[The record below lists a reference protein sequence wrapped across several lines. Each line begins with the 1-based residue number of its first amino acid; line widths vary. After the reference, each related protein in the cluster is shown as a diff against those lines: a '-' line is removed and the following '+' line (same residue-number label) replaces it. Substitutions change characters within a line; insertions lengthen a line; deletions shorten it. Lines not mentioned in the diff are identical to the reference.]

1 MPNTVL
7 ACCPRIFRRR
17 RWAGSSGRA
26 VRTATP
32 SSRGRDAGGREEGA
46 MTRMTGGQALVE
58 MLRRHEVDTIFALP
72 GVQNDALFVAFYD
85 AGEALRVIHTRHEQ
99 GAAYMAFGYARASG
113 KVGAYAV
120 VPGPG
125 LLNTTAALSTA
136 YATNAPVLC
145 ISGQVPSDLIGRGF
159 GLLHEIPDQLGI
171 LQTLTKWA
179 ARIHHPTQTGR
190 LVNEAFRQLREGRPR
205 PVGLEMP
212 LDVMALETEVALPAA
227 EGVPPAEMPDP
238 ELIEKAAGLLAEAKK
253 PLLFVGGGAV
263 GAAEEVLAIAEML
276 EAPGVSYGGGKGIV
290 SDRRYLAQSAFAGHE
305 LWCDAHVVLAVGTRL
320 HQPQVRWG
328 VDRDLQLIRIDID
341 PTEITRILK
350 PALGIVAHAKTALA
364 ALHGALERRGSRR
377 QSREDELQALK
388 ARALAKLA
396 EHLGPQCEYLQAIRA
411 ELPDEGI
418 YVEDLTQVGYVGR
431 VAFPIYHPR
440 TYIHSGYQGTLGFGF
455 ATALGAKVG
464 RPDLPVVS
472 ISGDGGFMYNVQEL
486 STAVK
491 HGIDI
496 VAIVFAD
503 GAYGNVR
510 RMQKEDYGNRL
521 IGVDLHNPNF
531 PQMTERFSVA
541 GVRTPSPDG
550 LRGELA
556 AALKRRGTTLI
567 EVAVGEMPDPW
578 KHLVLPRVRG
588 GR

>member
-1 MPNTVL
+1 MP
-7 ACCPRIFRRR
+7 
-17 RWAGSSGRA
+17 
-26 VRTATP
+26 
-32 SSRGRDAGGREEGA
+32 
-46 MTRMTGGQALVE
+46 RMTGGGALVE
-58 MLRRHEVDTIFALP
+58 MLRRHRVDTVFALP

-125 LLNTTAALSTA
+125 LLNTTAALATA

-145 ISGQVPSDLIGRGF
+145 ISGQVASDLIGRGF

-171 LQTLTKWA
+171 LQRLTKWA
-179 ARIHHPTQTGR
+179 ARIDHPTQTGK
-190 LVNEAFRQLREGRPR
+190 LVNEAFRQLRDGRPR
-205 PVGLEMP
+205 PVGLEIP
-212 LDVMALETEVALPAA
+212 PDVLALETEVALPAA
-227 EGVPPAEMPDP
+227 DASPEQAAPDD
-238 ELIEKAAGLLAEAKK
+238 EQIDKAAALLADAKK
-253 PLLFVGGGAV
+253 PLLFVGSGAV
-263 GAAEEVLAIAEML
+263 DAADEVLAIAEML
-276 EAPGVSYGGGKGIV
+276 EAPVVSFTSGKGIV
-290 SDRRYLAQSAFAGHE
+290 SDRHYLGQSALAGHE
-305 LWCDAHVVLAVGTRL
+305 LWRETDVVLAVGTRL
-320 HQPQVRWG
+320 HQPQARWG
-328 VDRDLQLIRIDID
+328 VDRDLKLIRIDID
-341 PTEITRILK
+341 PVEITRIAR
-350 PALGIVAHAKTALA
+350 PAFGIVADAKLALD
-364 ALHGALERRGSRR
+364 ALRRALERRAPKRHSRK
-377 QSREDELQALK
+377 DELEALK
-388 ARALAKLA
+388 SHMLASLA
-396 EHLGPQCEYLQAIRA
+396 DKLGPQCEYLNAIRA

-431 VAFPIYHPR
+431 MAFPVYHPR

-472 ISGDGGFMYNVQEL
+472 VSGDGGFMYNVQEL

-503 GAYGNVR
+503 GAFGNVR
-510 RMQKEDYGNRL
+510 RMQKEDYGNKL
-521 IGVDLHNPNF
+521 IGVDLLNPQF
-531 PQMTERFSVA
+531 PKMAESFGAA
-541 GVRTPSPDG
+541 GVRTTSPEG
-550 LRGELA
+550 LGRELA

-578 KHLVLPRVRG
+578 KVMLPPRVRG
-588 GR
+588 AR

>member
-1 MPNTVL
+1 M
-7 ACCPRIFRRR
+7 
-17 RWAGSSGRA
+17 
-26 VRTATP
+26 
-32 SSRGRDAGGREEGA
+32 
-46 MTRMTGGQALVE
+46 MRMTGGGALVE
-58 MLRRHEVDTIFALP
+58 MLRRNGVDTIFALP

-85 AGEALRVIHTRHEQ
+85 AGEVLRVIHTRHEQ
-99 GAAYMAFGYARASG
+99 GAAYMAYGYARASG
-113 KVGAYAV
+113 KIGTYAV

-136 YATNAPVLC
+136 YATNTPVLC
-145 ISGQVPSDLIGRGF
+145 ISGQIPSDLIGRGF

-171 LQTLTKWA
+171 LRTLTKWA
-179 ARIHHPTQTGR
+179 ARISHPTETGK
-190 LVNEAFRQLREGRPR
+190 LVNGAFRQLRDGRPR
-205 PVGLEMP
+205 PVALEMP
-212 LDVMALETEVALPAA
+212 LDVMALSTEAALPAA
-227 EGVPPAEMPDP
+227 EGTPDVTMPDP
-238 ELIEKAAGLLAEAKK
+238 ELIDKAAGWLAEAKR
-253 PLLFVGGGAV
+253 PVLCVGGGAV
-263 GAAEEVLAIAEML
+263 TAGEELLAIAEIL
-276 EAPGVSYGGGKGIV
+276 QAPVVSNIGGKGIV
-290 SDRRYLAQSAFAGHE
+290 SDRHYLAQSALAGHQ
-305 LWCDAHVVLAVGTRL
+305 LWREADVVLAVGTRL

-328 VDRDLQLIRIDID
+328 VDADLKLIRVDID

-350 PALGIVAHAKTALA
+350 PSLGIVADAKATLA
-364 ALHGALERRGSRR
+364 ALHRAVERRAPRR
-377 QSREDELQALK
+377 QSRKEELEALK
-388 ARALAKLA
+388 SRTLANLA
-396 EHLGPQCEYLQAIRA
+396 ERLGPQCEYLQAIRA

-440 TYIHSGYQGTLGFGF
+440 TYIHSGYQGTLGSGF

-521 IGVDLHNPNF
+521 IGVDLHNPQF
-531 PQMTERFSVA
+531 PKMAESFGVA
-541 GVRTPSPDG
+541 GVRTSTPDG
-550 LRGELA
+550 LRRELA

-588 GR
+588 GH

>member
-1 MPNTVL
+1 
-7 ACCPRIFRRR
+7 
-17 RWAGSSGRA
+17 
-26 VRTATP
+26 
-32 SSRGRDAGGREEGA
+32 
-46 MTRMTGGQALVE
+46 MTRMTGGKALVE
-58 MLRRHEVDTIFALP
+58 MLRRHEVDTVFALP

-99 GAAYMAFGYARASG
+99 GAAYMAFGYARGSG

-136 YATNAPVLC
+136 YATNAPVVC
-145 ISGQVPSDLIGRGF
+145 ISGQIPSDLIGRGF
-159 GLLHEIPDQLGI
+159 GLLHEIPDQLRI
-171 LQTLTKWA
+171 LKTLTKWA
-179 ARIHHPTQTGR
+179 ARIDHPTQAGR
-190 LVNEAFRQLREGRPR
+190 LVNEAFRQLRDGRPR

-212 LDVMALETEVALPAA
+212 LDVMALETEVTLPAA
-227 EGVPPAEMPDP
+227 DGLPPVTTPDP
-238 ELIEKAAGLLAEAKK
+238 EQIEKAAALLANAKK
-253 PLLFVGGGAV
+253 PLIFVGGGAIA
-263 GAAEEVLAIAEML
+263 AAEEVLAIAEML
-276 EAPGVSYGGGKGIV
+276 EAPVISFTGGKGIV
-290 SDRRYLAQSAFAGHE
+290 SDRHYLAQSALAGHE
-305 LWCDAHVVLAVGTRL
+305 LWRETDVVLAVGTRL

-328 VDRDLQLIRIDID
+328 VDNGLKLIRIDID

-350 PALGIVAHAKTALA
+350 PTLGIVADAKAALA
-364 ALHGALERRGSRR
+364 ALHSALERRNSRR
-377 QSREDELQALK
+377 SSRKDELEALK
-388 ARALAKLA
+388 SRTLAKLA
-396 EHLGPQCEYLQAIRA
+396 DRLGPQCEYLQAIRA

-431 VAFPIYHPR
+431 VAFPIYRPR
-440 TYIHSGYQGTLGFGF
+440 TYIHSGYQGTLGSGF

-472 ISGDGGFMYNVQEL
+472 VSGDGGFMYNVQEL

-503 GAYGNVR
+503 GAYGNVQ

-521 IGVDLHNPNF
+521 IGVDLHNPQF
-531 PQMTERFSVA
+531 PKMAESFGAA
-541 GVRTPSPDG
+541 GVRTTTPNG

-578 KHLVLPRVRG
+578 KHLILPRVRG

>member
-1 MPNTVL
+1 
-7 ACCPRIFRRR
+7 
-17 RWAGSSGRA
+17 
-26 VRTATP
+26 
-32 SSRGRDAGGREEGA
+32 
-46 MTRMTGGQALVE
+46 MTRMTGGKALVE
-58 MLRRHEVDTIFALP
+58 MLRRHGVETIFALP

-99 GAAYMAFGYARASG
+99 GAAYMAYGYARATG
-113 KVGAYAV
+113 KTGAYAV

-136 YATNAPVLC
+136 YATNTPVLC
-145 ISGQVPSDLIGRGF
+145 ISGQIPSDLIGRGF

-171 LQTLTKWA
+171 LRTLTKWA
-179 ARIHHPTQTGR
+179 ARIDHPTQTGKR
-190 LVNEAFRQLREGRPR
+190 VNEAFRQLRDGRPR
-205 PVGLEMP
+205 PVAVEMP
-212 LDVMALETEVALPAA
+212 LDIMALETEIVLPAA
-227 EGVPPAEMPDP
+227 EGAPPTTMPDP
-238 ELIEKAAGLLAEAKK
+238 ELIDKAATLLAEAKK

-263 GAAEEVLAIAEML
+263 AASEEVLAIAETL
-276 EAPGVSYGGGKGIV
+276 QAPVVSYTGGKGIV
-290 SDRRYLAQSAFAGHE
+290 SDRHYLAQSAVAGHE
-305 LWCDAHVVLAVGTRL
+305 LWREADVVLAVGTRL

-328 VDRDLQLIRIDID
+328 VDADLKVIRIDID
-341 PTEITRILK
+341 PTEITRISR
-350 PALGIVAHAKTALA
+350 PALGIVADARQGLA
-364 ALHGALERRGSRR
+364 ALYRAIGGRGPRR
-377 QSREDELQALK
+377 QSRKEELEALTSRTL
-388 ARALAKLA
+388 ARLADN
-396 EHLGPQCEYLQAIRA
+396 LGPQCEYLQAIRA
-411 ELPDEGI
+411 ELPDDGI

-440 TYIHSGYQGTLGFGF
+440 TYIHSGYQGTLGSGF

-464 RPDLPVVS
+464 RPDVPVVS
-472 ISGDGGFMYNVQEL
+472 VSGDGGFMYNVQEL

-510 RMQKEDYGNRL
+510 RMQKVDYGNRL
-521 IGVDLHNPNF
+521 IGVDLHNPQF
-531 PQMTERFSVA
+531 PKLAESFGVA
-541 GVRTPSPDG
+541 GVRTSTPDG
-550 LRGELA
+550 LRRELA

-588 GR
+588 GRG

>member
-1 MPNTVL
+1 
-7 ACCPRIFRRR
+7 
-17 RWAGSSGRA
+17 
-26 VRTATP
+26 
-32 SSRGRDAGGREEGA
+32 
-46 MTRMTGGQALVE
+46 MTRMTGGKALVE
-58 MLRRHEVDTIFALP
+58 MLRRHGVETIFALP
-72 GVQNDALFVAFYD
+72 GMQNDALFVAFYD

-99 GAAYMAFGYARASG
+99 GAAYMAYGYARASG

-136 YATNAPVLC
+136 YAANTPVLC
-145 ISGQVPSDLIGRGF
+145 ISGQIPSDLIGRGF

-171 LQTLTKWA
+171 LRRLTKWA
-179 ARIHHPTQTGR
+179 ARIDHPTQTGTR
-190 LVNEAFRQLREGRPR
+190 VNEAFRQLRDGRPR
-205 PVGLEMP
+205 PVALEMP

-227 EGVPPAEMPDP
+227 EEIPAVTMPDP
-238 ELIEKAAGLLAEAKK
+238 ELIEKAALLLADARK
-253 PLLFVGGGAV
+253 PLVFVGSGAV
-263 GAAEEVLAIAEML
+263 AAAEEVLGIAEML
-276 EAPGVSYGGGKGIV
+276 EAPVVSFTGGKGIV
-290 SDRRYLAQSAFAGHE
+290 SDRHHLAQSAVAGHE
-305 LWCDAHVVLAVGTRL
+305 LWRDADVVLAVGTRL

-328 VDRDLQLIRIDID
+328 FDNDLKLIRIDVD
-341 PTEITRILK
+341 PTEITRIVK
-350 PALGIVAHAKTALA
+350 PALGIVADAKPALA
-364 ALHGALERRGSRR
+364 ALHHALDRRNPKRASRK
-377 QSREDELQALK
+377 EELEALK
-388 ARALAKLA
+388 SRSLARLADN
-396 EHLGPQCEYLQAIRA
+396 LGPQCEYLRAIRA
-411 ELPDEGI
+411 ELPEDGI

-431 VAFPIYHPR
+431 VAFPVYHPR

-472 ISGDGGFMYNVQEL
+472 VSGDGGFMYNVQEL

-503 GAYGNVR
+503 GAFGNVR

-521 IGVDLHNPNF
+521 IGVDLHNPQF
-531 PQMTERFSVA
+531 PKMAESFGAA
-541 GVRTPSPDG
+541 GVRATTPDG
-550 LRGELA
+550 LRRELA

-578 KHLVLPRVRG
+578 KHLVLPRIRG

>member
-1 MPNTVL
+1 
-7 ACCPRIFRRR
+7 
-17 RWAGSSGRA
+17 
-26 VRTATP
+26 
-32 SSRGRDAGGREEGA
+32 
-46 MTRMTGGQALVE
+46 MTRMTGGKALVE
-58 MLRRHEVDTIFALP
+58 MLRRHGVETIFALP

-99 GAAYMAFGYARASG
+99 GAAYMAYGYARASG

-136 YATNAPVLC
+136 YAANTPVLC
-145 ISGQVPSDLIGRGF
+145 ISGQIPSDLIGRGF

-171 LQTLTKWA
+171 LRRLTKWA
-179 ARIHHPTQTGR
+179 ARIDHPTQTGTR
-190 LVNEAFRQLREGRPR
+190 VNEAFRQLRDGRPR
-205 PVGLEMP
+205 PVALEMP

-227 EGVPPAEMPDP
+227 EEIPAVTMPDP
-238 ELIEKAAGLLAEAKK
+238 ELIEKAALLLADARK
-253 PLLFVGGGAV
+253 PLVFVGSGAV
-263 GAAEEVLAIAEML
+263 AAAEEVLGIAEML
-276 EAPGVSYGGGKGIV
+276 EAPVVSFTGGKGIV
-290 SDRRYLAQSAFAGHE
+290 SDRHHLAQSAVAGHE
-305 LWCDAHVVLAVGTRL
+305 LWRDADVVLAVGTRL

-328 VDRDLQLIRIDID
+328 FDNDLKLIRIDVD
-341 PTEITRILK
+341 PTEITRIVK
-350 PALGIVAHAKTALA
+350 PALGIVADAKPALA
-364 ALHGALERRGSRR
+364 ALHHALDRRNPKRASRK
-377 QSREDELQALK
+377 EELEALK
-388 ARALAKLA
+388 SRSLARLADN
-396 EHLGPQCEYLQAIRA
+396 LGPQCEYLRAIRA
-411 ELPDEGI
+411 ELPEDGI

-431 VAFPIYHPR
+431 VAFPVYHPR

-472 ISGDGGFMYNVQEL
+472 VSGDGGFMYNVQEL

-503 GAYGNVR
+503 GAFGNVR

-521 IGVDLHNPNF
+521 IGVDLHNPQF
-531 PQMTERFSVA
+531 PKMAESFGAA
-541 GVRTPSPDG
+541 GVRTTTPDG
-550 LRGELA
+550 LRRELA

-578 KHLVLPRVRG
+578 KHLVLPRIRG

>member
-1 MPNTVL
+1 M
-7 ACCPRIFRRR
+7 A
-17 RWAGSSGRA
+17 
-26 VRTATP
+26 
-32 SSRGRDAGGREEGA
+32 
-46 MTRMTGGQALVE
+46 RMTGGGALVE
-58 MLRRHEVDTIFALP
+58 MLRRHGVDTVFVLP

-113 KVGAYAV
+113 QVGAYAV

-125 LLNTTAALSTA
+125 LLNTTAALATA

-145 ISGQVPSDLIGRGF
+145 ISGQVASDLIGRGF
-159 GLLHEIPDQLGI
+159 GLLHEIPDQIGI
-171 LQTLTKWA
+171 LQRLTKWA
-179 ARIHHPTQTGR
+179 VRIEHPTQTGK
-190 LVNEAFRQLREGRPR
+190 LVNEAFRKLSDGRPR
-205 PVGLEMP
+205 PVAIEIP
-212 LDVMALETEVALPAA
+212 PDVLALETEVALPAA
-227 EGVPPAEMPDP
+227 EASPALTSPDP
-238 ELIEKAAGLLAEAKK
+238 ELIDNAAALLGDAKK
-253 PLLFVGGGAV
+253 PLLFVGTGAV

-276 EAPGVSYGGGKGIV
+276 EAPVISFTGGKGIV
-290 SDRRYLAQSAFAGHE
+290 SDRHYLAQSALAGHE
-305 LWCDAHVVLAVGTRL
+305 LWRETDVVLAVGTRL

-328 VDRDLQLIRIDID
+328 IDNELKLIRIDID
-341 PTEITRILK
+341 PIEITRIRR
-350 PALGIVAHAKTALA
+350 PSLGIVADAKPALA
-364 ALHGALERRGSRR
+364 ALYRALESRNMARRSRR
-377 QSREDELQALK
+377 DELEALK
-388 ARALAKLA
+388 ARTRATLADKLA
-396 EHLGPQCEYLQAIRA
+396 PQCEYLDAIRA
-411 ELPDEGI
+411 ELPDDGI

-431 VAFPIYHPR
+431 VAFPVYRPR
-440 TYIHSGYQGTLGFGF
+440 SYIHSGYQGTLGFGF

-472 ISGDGGFMYNVQEL
+472 VSGDGGFMYNVQEL

-521 IGVDLHNPNF
+521 IGVDLANPQF
-531 PQMTERFSVA
+531 PKMAESFAAA
-541 GVRTPSPDG
+541 GVRTTTPDG
-550 LRGELA
+550 LRRELA
-556 AALKRRGTTLI
+556 AAFKRRGTTLI

-578 KHLVLPRVRG
+578 RVILPPRIRG